1 MQSGKMH
8 EDYSAQTIIRGI
20 RPEMLY
26 KTGVLVTCFK
36 GTSWATVS
44 VLHVTNWLNYVL
56 TTVTKRNFVTL
67 HTDLH
72 KIKV

>member
-8 EDYSAQTIIRGI
+8 EDYSAQAIIRGI

-36 GTSWATVS
+36 GTS
-44 VLHVTNWLNYVL
+44 
-56 TTVTKRNFVTL
+56 
-67 HTDLH
+67 
-72 KIKV
+72 

>member
-36 GTSWATVS
+36 GTS
-44 VLHVTNWLNYVL
+44 
-56 TTVTKRNFVTL
+56 
-67 HTDLH
+67 
-72 KIKV
+72 

>member
-26 KTGVLVTCFK
+26 KTGVLITCFK
-36 GTSWATVS
+36 GTPLSDCFC
-44 VLHVTNWLNYVL
+44 L
-56 TTVTKRNFVTL
+56 TSYKLVKLCFDNCNKKKLCYFTY
-67 HTDLH
+67 
-72 KIKV
+72 